1 MEYHEYMSK
10 KVKNVAK
17 KQIAKEII
25 KYVAMTGGVALCFTA
40 PTAIPFLGIFLC
52 RNTDERNR
60 YMRSLL
66 MLNRRGM
73 LKIIRDVERGNSL
86 QLTRRGNRE
95 ARRVSFLDMHIDR
108 PKKWDGIWRMVMFDI
123 PQKRRGARAV
133 FRKKLRDLGFL
144 PYQKSVFVFP
154 FPCEREVRFAA
165 EYLSMQPYVQYIEVC
180 KLDKESRVRKEFN
193 LLKQQ

>member
-1 MEYHEYMSK
+1 
-10 KVKNVAK
+10 
-17 KQIAKEII
+17 
-25 KYVAMTGGVALCFTA
+25 
-40 PTAIPFLGIFLC
+40 
-52 RNTDERNR
+52 
-60 YMRSLL
+60 
-66 MLNRRGM
+66 
-73 LKIIRDVERGNSL
+73 
-86 QLTRRGNRE
+86 
-95 ARRVSFLDMHIDR
+95 MHIDR